1 VVANSAGKG
10 ATKQDAA
17 EEAAHHGSDGR
28 TATAGFGQ
36 LGRERHDLLR
46 HA

>member
-1 VVANSAGKG
+1 VVADSAAEG
-10 ATKQDAA
+10 AAKQDAA
-17 EEAAHHGSDGR
+17 EQAAHHSSDGR
-28 TATAGFGQ
+28 AAATGLGQ